1 MRYLILLML
10 MVSCFNTPNCFN
22 ESPHEWGKWE
32 EKYRRVGWDGS
43 AVHERECLI
52 CGYKELE

>member
-1 MRYLILLML
+1 